1 MIPCSPRGSQGTGR
15 GGPLG
20 GQAGRGRSKQ
30 AGRGRIHK
38 QAKQSEQRP
47 TQWFLFLPLPWLR
60 EELLAESFGSSN
72 KTVYLYTAVD
82 AVVWK
87 RCAGRGR
94 EQVVGGGVVKHRKH
108 SINSSFPP
116 ITHGKHSDLSS

>member
-38 QAKQSEQRP
+38 QSSQNRERP
-47 TQWFLFLPLPWLR
+47 TIRCWTKKQTLPSCARYLTSTFFYSLPPFF
-60 EELLAESFGSSN
+60 AN
-72 KTVYLYTAVD
+72 
-82 AVVWK
+82 
-87 RCAGRGR
+87 
-94 EQVVGGGVVKHRKH
+94 KH
-108 SINSSFPP
+108 SM
-116 ITHGKHSDLSS
+116 L